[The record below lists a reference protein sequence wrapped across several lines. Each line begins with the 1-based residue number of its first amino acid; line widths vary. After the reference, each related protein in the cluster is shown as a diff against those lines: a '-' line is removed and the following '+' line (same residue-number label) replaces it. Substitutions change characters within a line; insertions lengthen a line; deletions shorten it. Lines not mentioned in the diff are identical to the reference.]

1 MAMLMGCSASLRGAL
16 IRWCSLT
23 SMGTVWGYFWL
34 KWLPTTPNDNIVIVL
49 DGAGWHR
56 RQSMSI
62 PTNIA
67 LMFLPPNSPEL
78 NLVEHIWDEL
88 REKHFHNRAFDSLD
102 ALEDQ
107 LVAGLSTLEQNL
119 KLIQSICSQE

>member
-1 MAMLMGCSASLRGAL
+1 
-16 IRWCSLT
+16 
-23 SMGTVWGYFWL
+23 
-34 KWLPTTPNDNIVIVL
+34 
-49 DGAGWHR
+49 
-56 RQSMSI
+56 
-62 PTNIA
+62 
-67 LMFLPPNSPEL
+67 MFLPPNSPEL